1 MPKQENGGLLRLFR
15 GYSTVENCCFW
26 VRDVVMRED
35 ANRIKQA
42 NIVSVM
48 ASSRG
53 AILTLLRARQAKRP
67 AQRIQELNA
76 SRKKALTALGRL

>member
-1 MPKQENGGLLRLFR
+1 MG
-15 GYSTVENCCFW
+15 
-26 VRDVVMRED
+26 ED

-76 SRKKALTALGRL
+76 SRKKALTALGRLSPTFESLWRLAWDGPTLTSPAECAA